1 MLDAAGRNGSNPATA
16 DAAPARC
23 ASHAHVRE
31 AGVTVRAYYEALPHD
46 GWTRTGSRRW
56 KPLDA
61 GLSPVAWP
69 GSAVPS
75 PKIAASWRAARRRG
89 SSFTFARWERSATP
103 TQLRL
108 AARHPPSH
116 FEGW

>member
-1 MLDAAGRNGSNPATA
+1 MESGRRRLRSCF
-16 DAAPARC
+16 ARIE
-23 ASHAHVRE
+23 SGRSR
-31 AGVTVRAYYEALPHD
+31 VTVRPYYGGLPQV
-46 GWTRTGSRRW
+46 GCTRNGGRRR

-61 GLSPVAWP
+61 GSSPVAWP

-116 FEGW
+116 FEG